1 MGRRKK
7 SVEEPEVVTTASGSS
22 ITLELVDH
30 LRSIGDDVDV
40 SVLSNDEGVIANPKF
55 LPTGLPIIDHML
67 GGGIPAGRLTELFSK
82 GQGLGKSSLAARLMA
97 EMQAQGGEVILM
109 DTEQGFTNERLEQLG
124 VDLSR
129 VTKVTPNYIE
139 QGGEKISQIL
149 KFLKNCKTKREDKV
163 LIVWD
168 SITASPS
175 KQEYE
180 AGYGDM
186 QVASAARAWSSM
198 IKVLKDEVAKS
209 EVYVVLINQT
219 RTNIMQMYGEKQ
231 QSTGGIAI
239 KYYVGAS
246 LVLSRGP
253 GAWLKEGPQKVGFK
267 VSMMTEKSRVAAPY
281 RVAEAYYLFETG
293 YDRWRALFDLLVK
306 LDVIKSNGAWYSIDG
321 VQKSFQVKQFQEVIT
336 SLPSDVEDHV
346 IEELEKARITP
357 EGIRYFF
364 PNR

>member
-1 MGRRKK
+1 MGRRK
-7 SVEEPEVVTTASGSS
+7 SVVEPEVVETASGSS
-22 ITLELVDH
+22 ITLDLVKH
-30 LRSIGDDVDV
+30 LQSIDDGDVSIGL
-40 SVLSNDEGVIANPKF
+40 LSEDAGVIANPKF

-82 GQGLGKSSLAARLMA
+82 GQGLGKSSLAACLMV

-109 DTEQGFTNERLEQLG
+109 DTEQGFTNERLESLG
-124 VDLSR
+124 VDLA
-129 VTKVTPNYIE
+129 KVVKICPNYIE

-149 KFLKNCKTKREDKV
+149 KHLKESKTKREDKV
-163 LIVWD
+163 LIIWD

-180 AGYGDM
+180 ADYGDM

-219 RTNIMQMYGEKQ
+219 RTNIMQMFGDKQ
-231 QSTGGIAI
+231 KSTGGIAI

-246 LVLSRGP
+246 LVLSRGAN
-253 GAWLKEGPQKVGFK
+253 AWLKEGPQKVGFK

-281 RVAEAYYLFETG
+281 RVAEAYFLFASG
-293 YDRWRALFDLLVK
+293 YDRWRALFDLLIV
-306 LDVIKSNGAWYSIDG
+306 LDIIKANGAWYEMEG
-321 VQKSFQVKQFQEVIT
+321 VTKSFQAKKFKEIIT
-336 SLPSDVEDHV
+336 SLPDAVEKKV
-346 IEELEKARITP
+346 VKALREARITP
-357 EGIRYFF
+357 EGIAYFF
-364 PNR
+364 PDE